1 MGVLWWGLDT
11 DKTRIWCL
19 VVGSGFNDSI
29 IIYFRT
35 YVSKKRGEK

>member
-11 DKTRIWCL
+11 DKTRIWYL